1 VTGPR
6 RGDAP
11 EAGLPDAGMR
21 GTWVGEAGA
30 FHGPRESA
38 FADDPR
44 ESATATGLREPAA
57 PAGPRARRS
66 LARTPSPW
74 RAAFSGLAIAGVV
87 AGAAWLLLGSPLLV
101 VRSVV
106 VTGTHLVPASE
117 VRAAAGIPAGLPMI
131 RVGTGAVAGRVEGIT
146 QVESAQVTKSW
157 PDRIVIAVRERTP
170 GLAVPVPS
178 SVSASGGYD
187 LIDGSG
193 VIVRWAR
200 VRPRT
205 MPLFQA
211 TAAPAALRG
220 NPAVAAAVT
229 VLNQVPAWIS
239 RSTVAVAAS
248 SPQDVTLRLPGRVTI
263 VWGGTDRP
271 TAKAA
276 VLAILMHTHARYY
289 DVSAPGTAL
298 TR

>member
-1 VTGPR
+1 MRGPGSRVTGPR
-6 RGDAP
+6 RDGGP
-11 EAGLPDAGMR
+11 EAGLPDAGMQ
-21 GTWVGEAGA
+21 GAWAGEAGT
-30 FHGPRESA
+30 FHGPRKSA
-38 FADDPR
+38 LADDPR
-44 ESATATGLREPAA
+44 ESAAS
-57 PAGPRARRS
+57 AGPRARRS

-74 RAAFSGLAIAGVV
+74 RTAFFSLAIAGVV
-87 AGAAWLLLGSPLLV
+87 AGVAWVLLGSPLLV

-106 VTGTHLVPASE
+106 VTGTRLVPASE
-117 VRAAAGIPAGLPMI
+117 VQAAAGIPAGLPMI
-131 RVGTGAVAGRVEGIT
+131 RVDSGAVAARVESIT
-146 QVESAQVTKSW
+146 QVQSARVIRSW

-170 GLAVPVPS
+170 DLAVPVPS

-200 VRPRT
+200 ARPRA
-205 MPLFQA
+205 MPLYQT
-211 TAAPAALRG
+211 TAVPGALRG

-239 RSTVAVAAS
+239 RSTLVVTAP
-248 SPQDVTLRLPGRVTI
+248 SPQDVTLRLSGRVTI
-263 VWGGTDRP
+263 VWGGADRP

-289 DVSAPGTAL
+289 DVSAPGTAV

>member
-1 VTGPR
+1 MTGPR
-6 RGDAP
+6 LGNAP
-11 EAGLPDAGMR
+11 EAGLPDAGMQ
-21 GTWVGEAGA
+21 GAWAGEAGT
-30 FHGPRESA
+30 FR
-38 FADDPR
+38 DPR
-44 ESATATGLREPAA
+44 ARALADSPRD

-74 RAAFSGLAIAGVV
+74 RTAFFGLATAGIV
-87 AGAAWLLLGSPLLV
+87 AGIAWVLLGSPLLV
-101 VRSVV
+101 VRSVM

-117 VRAAAGIPAGLPMI
+117 VQAAAGIPAGLPMI
-131 RVGTGAVAGRVEGIT
+131 RVDAGAVAGRVEGIT
-146 QVESAQVTKSW
+146 QVESAQVTRSW

-178 SVSASGGYD
+178 SASASGGYD

-193 VIVRWAR
+193 IIVRWAR
-200 VRPRT
+200 VRPRA
-205 MPLFQA
+205 MPLFQT
-211 TAAPAALRG
+211 TAVPAALRG

-229 VLNQVPAWIS
+229 VLDQVPAWIS
-239 RSTVAVAAS
+239 RFTLVVTAS
-248 SPQDVTLRLPGRVTI
+248 SPQDVTLRLSGRVTI

-289 DVSAPGTAL
+289 DVSAPGTAV